1 MYVVSVS
8 YIICYITYDIL
19 FPKRGEGGEMEWAR
33 IFPNSKIDNRRKG
46 REGDKKKGGFENF
59 PSETGRAT
67 FAGED
72 PSWMNHGKGDTFPIL
87 HVCMNVFMYVFT
99 LSRE

>member
-46 REGDKKKGGFENF
+46 REGDKKRGGL
-59 PSETGRAT
+59 R
-67 FAGED
+67 
-72 PSWMNHGKGDTFPIL
+72 TFPVKQVAQPSLVKIR
-87 HVCMNVFMYVFT
+87 VG
-99 LSRE
+99 

>member
-1 MYVVSVS
+1 MIY
-8 YIICYITYDIL
+8 Y
-19 FPKRGEGGEMEWAR
+19 FQRKGGGRGGEWSGRE
-33 IFPNSKIDNRRKG
+33 FFSNSKIDNKRKRKG
-46 REGDKKKGGFENF
+46 GRQKKKGGGGFENF

-72 PSWMNHGKGDTFPIL
+72 PVWMNHGKGDTFPIP

-99 LSRE
+99 LK